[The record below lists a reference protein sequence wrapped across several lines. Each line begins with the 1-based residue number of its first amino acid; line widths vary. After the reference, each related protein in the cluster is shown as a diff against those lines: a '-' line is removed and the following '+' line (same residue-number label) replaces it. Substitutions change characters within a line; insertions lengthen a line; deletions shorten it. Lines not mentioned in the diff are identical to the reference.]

1 MLDKMILQD
10 TRYNYLIDILV
21 DILVIIFN
29 FYQIIE
35 DNHFIKGFF
44 FIFFQVSMS
53 MFLLYMSLSM
63 ERKSLIKQRHKINFL
78 KVL

>member
-35 DNHFIKGFF
+35 DNHFIKVFFSFF
-44 FIFFQVSMS
+44 F
-53 MFLLYMSLSM
+53 
-63 ERKSLIKQRHKINFL
+63 K
-78 KVL
+78 